1 MVNYLSPTKE
11 MLMKKKKLKAKL
23 VDTKK
28 KLQKTKRK
36 LKKISARLAEAVTSE
51 APSTNGKRAASVPPI
66 PI

>member
-1 MVNYLSPTKE
+1 
-11 MLMKKKKLKAKL
+11 MKKKKLKAKL